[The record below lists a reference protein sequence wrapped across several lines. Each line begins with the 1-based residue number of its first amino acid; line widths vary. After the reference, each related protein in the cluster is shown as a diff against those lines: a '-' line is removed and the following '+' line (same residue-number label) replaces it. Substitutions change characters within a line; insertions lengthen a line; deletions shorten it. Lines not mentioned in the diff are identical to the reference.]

1 VTYEHAAEPN
11 SEAAMAKS
19 KSGKKLK
26 IPKRIGGV
34 KVPKAA
40 RKGPVA
46 DFLNSSGGQ
55 VLLAEALVLAAGV
68 FGINQL
74 RSTSGR
80 NGADARGTI
89 EEASARLAHACSEA
103 LKAFRAALAEDPPAA
118 EDAIA
123 DSDLAQAETE
133 VEALE
138 KEKPSVKKKTRDS
151 ATARATH

>member
-1 VTYEHAAEPN
+1 VTYSSHSI

-26 IPKRIGGV
+26 LPKHIGGV
-34 KVPKAA
+34 KIPKAA

-74 RSTSGR
+74 KSSDSTGGSDARSTL
-80 NGADARGTI
+80 
-89 EEASARLAHACSEA
+89 EEASARLAYACSEA
-103 LKAFRAALAEDPPAA
+103 LKAFRAALAEDRPPA
-118 EDAIA
+118 EDTSVGRDVAPEEA
-123 DSDLAQAETE
+123 TE
-133 VEALE
+133 V
-138 KEKPSVKKKTRDS
+138 VKKKPS
-151 ATARATH
+151 ASETATSTH